1 MGAFLPRQV
10 AVTPN
15 LEDRE
20 FLETYLAL
28 PDYEYQLQ
36 MLVNLQETY
45 NANKQRLDD
54 ISQSL
59 KYAAYTIWS
68 TAAIMLVHILVVYLD
83 VSP

>member
-28 PDYEYQLQ
+28 PDL
-36 MLVNLQETY
+36 
-45 NANKQRLDD
+45 
-54 ISQSL
+54 
-59 KYAAYTIWS
+59 
-68 TAAIMLVHILVVYLD
+68 
-83 VSP
+83 